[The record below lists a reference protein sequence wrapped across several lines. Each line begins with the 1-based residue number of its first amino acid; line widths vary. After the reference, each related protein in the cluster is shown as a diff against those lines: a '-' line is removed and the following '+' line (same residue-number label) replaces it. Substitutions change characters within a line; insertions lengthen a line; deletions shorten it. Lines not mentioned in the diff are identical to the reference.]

1 MGERTCRFLNTPE
14 PAKGERVN
22 YETRRGKLRERLRKE
37 GLDAFLVINVEGSDR
52 PNLRYLTG
60 FTGTFGILILG
71 EEIVFATDSR
81 YTERAGRE
89 VAGLPIEEVKG
100 RWIGWLAD
108 RLSSLGLKRVGI
120 GTQTTSLYLYREL
133 ERQARGVELVPV
145 DGWVET
151 LRRVKDPE
159 EVEQIAAAAE
169 LTDEGL
175 RWILGRL
182 RPGMTE
188 REVALELE
196 MWYRK
201 SGADDVAFD
210 LIIAFGEGSSMPHYV
225 PGERELSEGDLVLFD
240 VGAKVD
246 GYCADLTRV
255 VALGRPAPEARAI
268 YELVLA
274 ANRAGIEA
282 VQAGISGVD
291 ADRAAR
297 AVIEDAGHG
306 ERFGHG
312 LGHGVGLEVHEGP
325 RLSPTSEDTLESGMV
340 VTVEPGVYL
349 PGKFGVRIEDL
360 VVVRPDG
367 CEILSSFP
375 KDELL
380 VL

>member
-1 MGERTCRFLNTPE
+1 MDY
-14 PAKGERVN
+14 AA
-22 YETRRGKLRERLRKE
+22 RRAKLRRRLAEE
-37 GLDAFLVINVEGSDR
+37 GLDAFLVINVEGSDQ

-60 FTGTFGILILG
+60 FTGSAGGLIVG
-71 EEIVFATDSR
+71 REGDVFATDSR
-81 YTERAGRE
+81 YTERAARE
-89 VAGLPIEEVKG
+89 VPDLPVERLPG
-100 RWIGWLAD
+100 RWLDWLAD
-108 RLSSLGLKRVGI
+108 RLASLSLRRVGI
-120 GTQTTSLYLYREL
+120 GTHRTSLWLYREL
-133 ERQARGVELVPV
+133 EKRLKGMELAPL
-145 DGWVET
+145 DGWVEA

-159 EVEQIAAAAE
+159 EVERIAAAAK

-182 RPGMTE
+182 KPGITE
-188 REVALELE
+188 REAALELE

-201 SGADDVAFD
+201 NGAEHIAFD
-210 LIIAFGEGSSMPHYV
+210 LIVAFGEGSSMPHYL
-225 PGERELSEGDLVLFD
+225 PGERELREGDLILLD
-240 VGAKVD
+240 IGAKVD

-255 VALGRPAPEARAI
+255 VALGRPVPEARAI

-274 ANRAGIEA
+274 ANRAGLEA
-282 VQAGISGVD
+282 VRAGVTGVEV
-291 ADRAAR
+291 DRAAR
-297 AVIEDAGHG
+297 AVIEAADHG
-306 ERFGHG
+306 DKFGHG

-325 RLSPTSEDTLESGMV
+325 RLSPVSEDTLEAGMV

-375 KDELL
+375 KEELL

>member
-1 MGERTCRFLNTPE
+1 MDY
-14 PAKGERVN
+14 AA
-22 YETRRGKLRERLRKE
+22 RRAKLRRRLAEE
-37 GLDAFLVINVEGSDR
+37 GLDAFLVINIEGSDR

-60 FTGTFGILILG
+60 FTGSAGGLIVG
-71 EEIVFATDSR
+71 KEGDVFATDSR
-81 YTERAGRE
+81 YTERAARE
-89 VAGLPIEEVKG
+89 VPDLPAEKLPG
-100 RWIGWLAD
+100 RWLDWLAD
-108 RLSSLGLKRVGI
+108 RLSSLGAKRVGI
-120 GTQTTSLYLYREL
+120 GAHQTSLWLYREL
-133 ERQARGVELVPV
+133 EKRLKGVELVPLE
-145 DGWVET
+145 GWVEA

-159 EVEQIAAAAE
+159 EVERIAAAAK

-182 RPGMTE
+182 KPGVTE
-188 REVALELE
+188 REAALELE
-196 MWYRK
+196 MWYRRN
-201 SGADDVAFD
+201 GAEHIAFD
-210 LIIAFGEGSSMPHYV
+210 LIVAFGEGSSMPHYL
-225 PGERELSEGDLVLFD
+225 PGERELREGDLILMD
-240 VGAKVD
+240 IGAKVD

-274 ANRAGIEA
+274 ANRAGLEA
-282 VQAGISGVD
+282 VRAGVTGVEV
-291 ADRAAR
+291 DRAAR
-297 AVIEDAGHG
+297 AVIEAAGHG
-306 ERFGHG
+306 DKFGHG

-325 RLSPTSEDTLESGMV
+325 RLSPVSEDTLEAGMV

-375 KDELL
+375 KEELL